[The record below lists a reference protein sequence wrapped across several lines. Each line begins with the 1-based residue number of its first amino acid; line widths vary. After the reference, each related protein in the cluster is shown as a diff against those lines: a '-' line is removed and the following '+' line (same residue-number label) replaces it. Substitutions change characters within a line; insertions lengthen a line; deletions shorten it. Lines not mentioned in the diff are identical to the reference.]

1 MGDRHDVPHF
11 SGRFHVYPHSSQASV
26 GTTKDLNQTD
36 RLVLPVSVLEH
47 LLFGRTNRAGPAE
60 FLRSTTMWDS
70 GNGNSNRELPQPL
83 TFRLVNP
90 ENRNSVCAGVEEF
103 TADEQLTTLSQESQ
117 VCQTGPTESSA
128 ESTLFMAPQWVL
140 DSLGVNPGEQVDVT
154 LVTLPKAT
162 GARFRPLDA
171 QYRVIRDFR
180 SVFESHLR
188 AHFTTLTVGE
198 TLAVQYGKLTLRFL
212 VVDLQ
217 PEPAV
222 TVVDTD
228 IEVDIESFQE
238 DGAKTDQPHVL
249 SSIDLTH
256 NDKLSYLSLD
266 SPVTSEVA
274 PGETREWL
282 YRAQGNL
289 QKVYISLEII
299 QGDVDLLVQIGE
311 DSAATYEDHYLADF
325 GPGPTRQVVLEP
337 DTITNPSGE
346 FRISVEALDQ
356 LQNEFRLN
364 VSTTAPSTSSNTVGG
379 PSQGLPSEISP
390 PEGYE
395 TCPLCQ
401 AHVPKQSFT
410 LHHSFCARNNL
421 QCTKCGQTL
430 RRGEQF
436 DTHWHC
442 ERCEYVGILQDK
454 YKHNF
459 LRHQSRTCRCGF
471 TSDDVTQFA
480 LHRRTECPHHMIICR
495 YCHTWAEQG
504 PPGPTPQD
512 RLRNLREHEA
522 YCGNR
527 TIDCIKCHQPIKLKD
542 MAVHAQLHKVRQQN
556 QPLPF
561 RICRNA
567 NCVRPR
573 VEGPSANVL
582 QLCATCFGPYW
593 TSNLDPGHKKLLQRV
608 ALTYHRQL
616 TQGCGHAWCHNTTMC
631 STATG
636 KKLDP
641 TSAALHLGPFIQ
653 SLARWLSDP
662 AVVPNRENSAPW
674 LYFCVDESTSQRALL
689 VPVLDHDARQ
699 ALLPQHSIPDR
710 KSIYPGDGA
719 EGKPTKAP
727 LELTYPKEWL
737 VKALMEAN
745 NDIDQAK
752 AWLISIAPKPAID

>member
-1 MGDRHDVPHF
+1 MADRDVPYF
-11 SGRFHVYPHSSQASV
+11 SSNLLIYPHSSQGSV

-47 LLFGRTNRAGPAE
+47 LLFGRTNRAGPTEASW
-60 FLRSTTMWDS
+60 STSILDNGS
-70 GNGNSNRELPQPL
+70 GNSNRELPQPL

-90 ENRNSVCAGVEEF
+90 DNRNSVCAGVEEF
-103 TADEQLTTLSQESQ
+103 TADERLTTLSQESQ
-117 VCQTGPTESSA
+117 ASQTRPDESLA
-128 ESTLFMAPQWVL
+128 EITLFLAPQWIL
-140 DSLGVNPGEQVDVT
+140 DSLGVVPGGRVEVA

-171 QYRVIRDFR
+171 QYRIIRDFR

-198 TLAVQYGKLTLRFL
+198 TLAVRYGKLTLRFL

-217 PEPAV
+217 PAPAV

-228 IEVDIESFQE
+228 IEVDIEPFQE
-238 DGAKTDQPHVL
+238 DGSQTNQPYML
-249 SSIDLTH
+249 SSMDLSH
-256 NDKLSYLSLD
+256 DDKLAKLALD
-266 SPVTSEVA
+266 SPVTGEVA

-282 YRAQGNL
+282 YRVQGNL
-289 QKVYISLEII
+289 HKIYISLEII

-311 DSAATYEDHYLADF
+311 NAAATYEDHYMADF
-325 GPGPTRQVVLEP
+325 GPGPTRQLVLEP
-337 DTITNPSGE
+337 DTVTNPSRE
-346 FRISVEALDQ
+346 FRFGVVALDQ
-356 LQNEFRLN
+356 LQNEFRLTL
-364 VSTTAPSTSSNTVGG
+364 STTAPSPVSNTVGG
-379 PSQGLPSEISP
+379 SSQRLSSEKAP
-390 PEGYE
+390 PEGYQ
-395 TCPLCQ
+395 TCPLCH
-401 AHVPKQSFT
+401 AHVPKQSFA

-442 ERCEYVGILQDK
+442 ERCDYVGILQDK
-454 YKHNF
+454 HKHNF

-471 TSDDVTQFA
+471 TSENITQFA
-480 LHRRTECPHHMIICR
+480 LHRRTECPHHMVICR

-504 PPGPTPQD
+504 PLGPTPQD
-512 RLRNLREHEA
+512 RLRGLRDHEA

-527 TIDCIKCHQPIKLKD
+527 TIDCVKCQQPIKLKD

-573 VEGPSANVL
+573 VEGPNANVL
-582 QLCATCFGPYW
+582 RLCSTCFGPYW

-608 ALTYHRQL
+608 ALAYHRQL
-616 TQGCGHAWCHNTTMC
+616 TQGCGHTWCHNTTLC
-631 STATG
+631 ATAID

-641 TSAALHLGPFIQ
+641 TGAALHLAPYVQ
-653 SLARWLSDP
+653 SLAQWLSDP
-662 AVVPNRENSAPW
+662 AAPNRENSAPW
-674 LYFCVDESTSQRALL
+674 LYFCVDESTSHRAFL
-689 VPVLDHDARQ
+689 VPVLDQDAKQ
-699 ALLPQHSIPDR
+699 ALPPRHLIPNR
-710 KSIYPGDGA
+710 ETAYPGSGTGGEQA
-719 EGKPTKAP
+719 KALP
-727 LELTYPKEWL
+727 ELLYPKEWL
-737 VKALMEAN
+737 VKALVEADD
-745 NDIDQAK
+745 DIDQAK
-752 AWLISIAPKPAID
+752 TWLISNAPKPTAT